1 MSLSFHICPKV
12 FLPKRQ
18 SDSLHIL
25 ISRCSPAPA
34 HYVCIPSLL
43 YNGGYYLRFLLRTW
57 QRIKMIWKLAHQ
69 VKFEGDQGG
78 WIPGLITRR
87 LYNTIVP
94 HAHFTFRSSIL
105 ANQVTCFQCTGHQNA
120 RACENTSGPE
130 LKQSTTQLTFMPSL
144 PSSPSL
150 PSWGLQLLPSSPS
163 LPWCRV
169 FGEPGNVA
177 EIAIITLS
185 HATRRVLLSLREYL
199 LQYLFKH
206 TQYLYLNVGR
216 SEGSPAP
223 MGYLVPGRMW
233 HGAWTTLLYN
243 INTWNLCRRFAA
255 HIGFIFHPF
264 PAVPMLDPAAFPQKC
279 STQSVKVIRYVSLY
293 LYAFPIIWR
302 TPLSPC
308 PLPFAYP
315 HLYLRG
321 PITYGYC

>member
-1 MSLSFHICPKV
+1 ML
-12 FLPKRQ
+12 
-18 SDSLHIL
+18 
-25 ISRCSPAPA
+25 
-34 HYVCIPSLL
+34 
-43 YNGGYYLRFLLRTW
+43 T
-57 QRIKMIWKLAHQ
+57 
-69 VKFEGDQGG
+69 
-78 WIPGLITRR
+78 
-87 LYNTIVP
+87 
-94 HAHFTFRSSIL
+94 HAQFTFRISIL
-105 ANQVTCFQCTGHQNA
+105 ADQITCLQCTGHQNA
-120 RACENTSGPE
+120 SACENTSGQE

-163 LPWCRV
+163 LPWCWV

-199 LQYLFKH
+199 LQHLFKH

-243 INTWNLCRRFAA
+243 INTWNLCRHRFVAY
-255 HIGFIFHPF
+255 IEIIFHPF
-264 PAVPMLDPAAFPQKC
+264 PAAFAMLHLVVVEKIC

-293 LYAFPIIWR
+293 LYAFPYLPIHYFFIPSLLSHGVYYLCFLIR
-302 TPLSPC
+302 TWQRINMVRNLARQVKFELDQADWVLGILTRRLCNVDTWTCHFLFIFAQKCSSQSVKVIPYISLYLDVVL
-308 PLPFAYP
+308 PLPIMYAYP
-315 HLYLRG
+315 HSYTMG
-321 PITYGYC
+321 AITYGFC

>member
-69 VKFEGDQGG
+69 VKLEGDQGG

-87 LYNTIVP
+87 LYNTIAP

-163 LPWCRV
+163 LPWCWV

-199 LQYLFKH
+199 LQYLYKH

-243 INTWNLCRRFAA
+243 IINNTWNLCRHRFVAY
-255 HIGFIFHPF
+255 IEIIFHPF
-264 PAVPMLDPAAFPQKC
+264 PAAFAMLCLVVFAKNLFHPKR
-279 STQSVKVIRYVSLY
+279 QSNSLRI
-293 LYAFPIIWR
+293 LISLCI
-302 TPLSPC
+302 PLSP
-308 PLPFAYP
+308 
-315 HLYLRG
+315 
-321 PITYGYC
+321 